1 MEKHEICALLDETL
15 QGAADGIFEHL
26 GVAVEYGEESETEV
40 HDFACSIGFT
50 SRTLRGNLTLT
61 ARQAFL
67 AETRP
72 KELRH
77 GEASEFE
84 LCDWMGELG
93 NQVLG
98 RFKNRLLAT
107 GNAINLGT
115 PAVLSGFQI
124 QRRTDRMPL
133 SAERLAKTEVGS
145 LAMHV
150 TAEATRDFAI
160 TESDE
165 PSAVMPEGE
174 LELF

>member
-1 MEKHEICALLDETL
+1 MEKHEICALLNQTL
-15 QGAADGIFEHL
+15 QGAADGIFEYL
-26 GVAVEYGEESETEV
+26 GMAVEYCEDPDKEV

-50 SRTLRGNLTLT
+50 SATLRGNLTLT
-61 ARQAFL
+61 AREAFL

-72 KELRH
+72 KELRS
-77 GEASEFE
+77 GQPSEFE

-107 GNAINLGT
+107 GNAIVLGT

-124 QRRTDRMPL
+124 QRRRGRMPL

-145 LAMHV
+145 LSLHV
-150 TAEATRDFAI
+150 IAEASRDFAI
-160 TESDE
+160 TESDDR
-165 PSAVMPEGE
+165 SAVMTEGE

>member
-1 MEKHEICALLDETL
+1 MEKREICALLNETL

-26 GVAVEYGEESETEV
+26 GVAVEYGDEPEAEV

-50 SRTLRGNLTLT
+50 SATLRGNLTLT
-61 ARQAFL
+61 AGGAFL

-72 KELRH
+72 KELRQ
-77 GEASEFE
+77 GAASEFE

-98 RFKNRLLAT
+98 RFKNRLLVT
-107 GNAINLGT
+107 GNAIVLGT

-124 QRRTDRMPL
+124 QRRRGRMPL
-133 SAERLAKTEVGS
+133 YAERLAKTEVGS
-145 LAMHV
+145 LALHV

-160 TESDE
+160 TEREDQSL
-165 PSAVMPEGE
+165 VMPEGE